1 MRNDIFF
8 ERSPMAE
15 IALDKLLYRL
25 LYGTPGRFRFS
36 PGPVPSGEVMVP
48 DPVSVYVHIPFCHSL
63 CPFCPYTKTLYEVGL
78 AAHYS
83 RALEVEARRVLA
95 DLDGK
100 KISSVYFGGGTPL
113 TLLDSVESVLAL
125 MSGHLTSGAE
135 VAVEVHPHDIN
146 PAAVERLASAGV
158 NMVSLGVESLDNA
171 VLAGIG
177 RNHSAE
183 DALSALHTLMDCG
196 RFSINVDLMTAIPG
210 QSRESAVSDMLM
222 LMKSG
227 VDQVSTY
234 PLMDFAFTRMKT
246 RLSLLEQ
253 YRLLR
258 DLASAAEHAGY
269 LRTSVWTW
277 TKPGSRKYS
286 SITREDYVGIGAGAA
301 SHLGRCFWVNTFDV
315 GAYVD
320 AVDGAHP
327 GDCARGTV
335 VVGDRSACSMERPAI
350 AGDEPNGFTERAVIT
365 LNNLAGSD
373 RIPAV
378 AGDSLTVA
386 EREAAVAE
394 AADSERVSPV
404 AVSILMDDRQSA
416 LYRLFWRCYE
426 GEFDLDSREAL
437 AVPILRRL
445 VRVAEA
451 LRLVARSSST
461 VRLTERGFF
470 MYHLLERY
478 YTRKYI
484 GTLWRHCRESAF
496 PREIVL

>member
-25 LYGTPGRFRFS
+25 LYGTPGEFRFS
-36 PGPVPSGEVMVP
+36 PGPVPSGEVIFP

-63 CPFCPYTKTLYEVGL
+63 CPFCPYTKMLYEAGL

-83 RALEVEARRVLA
+83 HALEVEARRVLA

-146 PAAVERLASAGV
+146 PAAVERLALAGV

-196 RFSINVDLMTAIPG
+196 RFSINVDLMTGILG

-378 AGDSLTVA
+378 AGDEPNGLTERAAIALNNLAGSDGIPAVAGDSLTVA

-404 AVSILMDDRQSA
+404 AVSIRMDDRQSA

-426 GEFDLDSREAL
+426 GSSISTPGGAGDPDSPA
-437 AVPILRRL
+437 AGQ
-445 VRVAEA
+445 
-451 LRLVARSSST
+451 S
-461 VRLTERGFF
+461 G
-470 MYHLLERY
+470 
-478 YTRKYI
+478 
-484 GTLWRHCRESAF
+484 
-496 PREIVL
+496 

>member
-1 MRNDIFF
+1 
-8 ERSPMAE
+8 
-15 IALDKLLYRL
+15 
-25 LYGTPGRFRFS
+25 
-36 PGPVPSGEVMVP
+36 
-48 DPVSVYVHIPFCHSL
+48 
-63 CPFCPYTKTLYEVGL
+63 
-78 AAHYS
+78 
-83 RALEVEARRVLA
+83 
-95 DLDGK
+95 
-100 KISSVYFGGGTPL
+100 
-113 TLLDSVESVLAL
+113 
-125 MSGHLTSGAE
+125 
-135 VAVEVHPHDIN
+135 
-146 PAAVERLASAGV
+146 
-158 NMVSLGVESLDNA
+158 MVSLGVESLDNA

-196 RFSINVDLMTAIPG
+196 RFSINVDLMTGILG

-258 DLASAAEHAGY
+258 DMASAAENAGY

-335 VVGDRSACSMERPAI
+335 VVGDRSAFGRPAI
-350 AGDEPNGFTERAVIT
+350 AEGEPTLTEAAIV
-365 LNNLAGSD
+365 LNNLAGPRD
-373 RIPAV
+373 TGGGR
-378 AGDSLTVA
+378 
-386 EREAAVAE
+386 
-394 AADSERVSPV
+394 
-404 AVSILMDDRQSA
+404 RQSD
-416 LYRLFWRCYE
+416 
-426 GEFDLDSREAL
+426 G
-437 AVPILRRL
+437 
-445 VRVAEA
+445 
-451 LRLVARSSST
+451 
-461 VRLTERGFF
+461 
-470 MYHLLERY
+470 
-478 YTRKYI
+478 
-484 GTLWRHCRESAF
+484 CREGGCGSRH
-496 PREIVL
+496 PSGSRPLPSVSG